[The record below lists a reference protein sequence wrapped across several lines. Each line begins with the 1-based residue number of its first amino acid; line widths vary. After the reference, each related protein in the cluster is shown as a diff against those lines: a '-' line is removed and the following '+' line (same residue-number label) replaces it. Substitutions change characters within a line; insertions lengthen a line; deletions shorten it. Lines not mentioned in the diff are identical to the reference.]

1 MRNIKFIAVFIL
13 ILTTFRLSAQTVV
26 ANKMIRIEFQTLEK
40 KSNDILIGSVIE
52 VLSNGERIGIIHG
65 DFNGLCVVN
74 VCSKKII
81 DDKITINAYGMK
93 CKSFTNEYTVNSDS
107 KIDVYLEY
115 GESKYQTLND
125 RRLILHEL
133 KVPICDIEIQSLNEN
148 ENDTYYQHCDGRI
161 KKKNE
166 IPSNEIYEWEKLE
179 NHKSD
184 KSFSK

>member
-13 ILTTFRLSAQTVV
+13 ILTTFWLSAQTVV

-40 KSNDILIGSVIE
+40 NSNDILIGSVIE

-65 DFNGLCVVN
+65 DFDDLCVLN

-81 DDKITINAYGMK
+81 DDTITINVYGMK
-93 CKSFTNEYTVNSDS
+93 CKFFTNKYIVNSDS
-107 KIDVYLEY
+107 KIDIYLEY
-115 GESKYQTLND
+115 GETKYQTIND
-125 RRLILHEL
+125 RPLILQEL
-133 KVPICDIEIQSLNEN
+133 KVPICGIDMQSLNEN